1 VRNAAALTVAA
12 VAALAACAQQT
23 PAALPDLSLPT
34 LAGPEVNL
42 RSCPTE
48 KCVTAYVAP
57 WCPHCRAATEGLLA
71 LRGRLKSK
79 GMTVRFVVGQDNP
92 AAVKSYAAAF
102 GPDALLD
109 PDGRMRVAGGVP
121 HIFVSD
127 AHGRVERDFAGV
139 PKDGATADELADAYG
154 LP

>member
-1 VRNAAALTVAA
+1 MRLVAVWTVAA
-12 VAALAACAQQT
+12 AAALAACAQQT

-34 LAGPEVNL
+34 LAGPQANL
-42 RSCPTE
+42 RSCPAQ
-48 KCVTAYVAP
+48 KCVTVYVAP
-57 WCPHCRAATEGLLA
+57 WCPHCRAATPGLLG
-71 LRGRLKSK
+71 LRDRLKAK
-79 GMTVRFVVGQDNP
+79 GIALRFVVGQDNP
-92 AAVKSYAAAF
+92 AAVKSYAAAL
-102 GPDALLD
+102 GPDTFLD
-109 PDGRMRVAGGVP
+109 PNGRMSAAGGVP